1 MVSIKR
7 VWELT
12 RFFYHQRAVGF
23 SVGDE
28 PWFDEASS
36 ANFRRLLAKAR
47 SYVEYGAGGST
58 VLADRTDVATVT
70 IEGDPYFAEAVRKKI
85 RPHGTVKL
93 HVADIGT
100 TVEWGAPMFKRL
112 TPARK
117 AAWLGYVD
125 SAYEEIRAL
134 KRPLPD
140 LVLVDGRM
148 RRACALEAIRQ
159 GQAGNHPTT
168 VCFDD
173 YTPREHYK
181 EVEKLLGKPQ
191 IVGRMAIFDS
201 ASARPVARD
210 DVLQAAQ
217 DWR

>member
-1 MVSIKR
+1 M
-7 VWELT
+7 
-12 RFFYHQRAVGF
+12 
-23 SVGDE
+23 
-28 PWFDEASS
+28 
-36 ANFRRLLAKAR
+36 
-47 SYVEYGAGGST
+47 
-58 VLADRTDVATVT
+58 LADCTQVPTIT
-70 IEGDPYFAEAVRKKI
+70 IEGDRFFVKAIRRKIKE
-85 RPHGTVKL
+85 HGPVKL
-93 HVADIGT
+93 LVANIGT

-112 TPARK
+112 TEKRK
-117 AAWLGYVD
+117 ALWLSYVD
-125 SAYEEIRAL
+125 APYRAL
-134 KRPLPD
+134 NSLGRPLPD

-148 RRACALEAIRQ
+148 RRACALEAVRQ
-159 GQAGNHPTT
+159 GQVGNHPTT

-201 ASARPVARD
+201 TGARPVARD

>member
-1 MVSIKR
+1 MVSIR
-7 VWELT
+7 RAWELT
-12 RFFYHQRAVGF
+12 QFFYHQRAIGF

-36 ANFRRLLAKAR
+36 ANFRALLGKAK

-58 VLADRTDVATVT
+58 VLADRIDVATVT
-70 IEGDPYFAEAVRKKI
+70 IEGDPYFAKAVRKKI

-117 AAWLGYVD
+117 AAWVGYVD
-125 SAYEEIRAL
+125 AAYDEIKAL

-148 RRACALEAIRQ
+148 RRACALEAVRQ
-159 GQAGNHPTT
+159 GQIGDQPAT

-173 YTPREHYK
+173 YTPRDHYK
-181 EVEKLLGKPQ
+181 EVEKLLGKPK

-201 ASARPVARD
+201 ARAKPVTRE
-210 DVLQAAQ
+210 DVLEAAQ